1 MPYVMRNAEGR
12 IIAVLSEEVE
22 GAEFITTNDSELGRF
37 LSEETPEKRAQ
48 RELVESDMGLIRVIE
63 DLINI
68 LVERGVIMFNDFP
81 EPVQRKLMA
90 RSGMRKEFSYVDD
103 LFNPGEEEQ
112 FLPPPDEDGE
122 GFL

>member
-12 IIAVLSEEVE
+12 IVAVLSEQVE
-22 GAEFITTNDSELGRF
+22 GSEMVSANDPGLGQF
-37 LSEETPEKRAQ
+37 LAADSPEQRAQ
-48 RELVESDMGLIRVIE
+48 RELMESDLGLIRVIE
-63 DLINI
+63 DLINV

-81 EPVQRKLMA
+81 EPVQRKLLM

-103 LFNPGEEEQ
+103 LFNADDNE

>member
-12 IIAVLSEEVE
+12 IVAVLSEQVE
-22 GAEFITTNDSELGRF
+22 GSEMVSANDPDLGKF
-37 LSEETPEKRAQ
+37 LSADSPEQRAQ
-48 RELVESDMGLIRVIE
+48 RELMDSDLGLIRVIE
-63 DLINI
+63 DLINV

-81 EPVQRKLMA
+81 EPVQRKLLM

-103 LFNPGEEEQ
+103 LFNAEDNQ